1 MYKVTKSFDLAL
13 KRKLKQKMK
22 EKLILGVIS
31 ILILILTSCNFNEPD
46 GKWDDNI
53 KLSEKEVT
61 ISAEPNALTIIT
73 KGTWWWINAISL
85 NDDWNYD
92 ISEIDTSKNDFFIDE
107 VDFIIERKNSTE
119 IHISLT
125 ENKTKVN
132 RILTIALQAGN
143 YFDGIKII
151 QTGK

>member
-1 MYKVTKSFDLAL
+1 
-13 KRKLKQKMK
+13 MK
-22 EKLILGVIS
+22 EKLIFGIIS
-31 ILILILTSCNFNEPD
+31 IFILSLASCNSNEPD

-61 ISAEPNALTIIT
+61 ISAESKALIITT
-73 KGTWWWINAISL
+73 KGTWWWINGIAL
-85 NDDWNYD
+85 DDDWGYD
-92 ISEIDTSKNDFFIDE
+92 ISGIDTTKDDFFIE
-107 VDFIIERKNSTE
+107 ENEFTIERKNATE

-125 ENKTKVN
+125 ANQTNVD
-132 RILTIALQAGN
+132 RILTVGLQAGN

>member
-1 MYKVTKSFDLAL
+1 
-13 KRKLKQKMK
+13 MK
-22 EKLILGVIS
+22 EKLIFGIIS
-31 ILILILTSCNFNEPD
+31 IFILSLASCNSNEPD

-61 ISAEPNALTIIT
+61 ISAESKALIITT
-73 KGTWWWINAISL
+73 KGTWWWINGIAL
-85 NDDWNYD
+85 DDDWGYD
-92 ISEIDTSKNDFFIDE
+92 ISEIDTTKDDFFIE
-107 VDFIIERKNSTE
+107 ENEFTIERKNGAE

-125 ENKTKVN
+125 ANQTNVD
-132 RILTIALQAGN
+132 RILTLGLQAGN